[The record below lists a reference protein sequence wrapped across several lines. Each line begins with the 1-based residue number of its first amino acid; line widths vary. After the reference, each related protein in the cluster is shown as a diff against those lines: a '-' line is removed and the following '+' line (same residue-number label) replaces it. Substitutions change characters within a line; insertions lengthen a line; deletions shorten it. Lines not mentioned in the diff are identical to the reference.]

1 MFATMVIG
9 VATVTHGQQTGGVN
23 FGRGGIPGS
32 RRATTYT
39 GRADRTEYVAGMT
52 TYRGNVSVFFEDSNL
67 IVHADE
73 LIYAEDS
80 NQLILRGNV
89 RLTLDAAA
97 LAP

>member
-1 MFATMVIG
+1 
-9 VATVTHGQQTGGVN
+9 
-23 FGRGGIPGS
+23 
-32 RRATTYT
+32 
-39 GRADRTEYVAGMT
+39 MT